1 MSGRSQLF
9 LPYMR
14 WYVQIVKRNQFLL
27 SGRLVFHFRY
37 QSARK
42 LAFNRPEKQFPN
54 FNYLWKQTLKSGIVL
69 FKLCKK
75 NHRMQSRISDVLFL
89 IEFHFETIKQVF
101 LLQDFEHLHIAIRP
115 HIFSTY
121 NDIRGI
127 VERTPHSHI
136 QRCFCRKSLFS
147 TQWKHDVHELIFL
160 FRFFCQNYCISCSFF
175 IISFFALNSII
186 LFQIASSLTFTNYLS
201 ARVKPIQNIVTK
213 TKKTYSDII
222 LAQLRR
228 SVAGNIVVSKKIL
241 LPDLCNIEYCF
252 PDLMFGFTRFLYK
265 IYLNR

>member
-1 MSGRSQLF
+1 MCNIRTRFLF
-9 LPYMR
+9 EILLFPDVREKPAFPTIMG
-14 WYVQIVKRNQFLL
+14 WHVQIVKRNQFLL

-42 LAFNRPEKQFPN
+42 LASSRPKKQFPK
-54 FNYLWKQTLKSGIVL
+54 FNYLWKQTLKSSIVL
-69 FKLCKK
+69 FKLCKE
-75 NHRMQSRISDVLFL
+75 NHRMQSRISDVFFL
-89 IEFHFETIKQVF
+89 IEFHFEPIKQVV

-160 FRFFCQNYCISCSFF
+160 FIFFCQHYCISCSFF

-186 LFQIASSLTFTNYLS
+186 PFQIASSLTFTNYLS
-201 ARVKPIQNIVTK
+201 VRVKPIQNIVTK

-228 SVAGNIVVSKKIL
+228 SVARNIVVSK
-241 LPDLCNIEYCF
+241 NIAS
-252 PDLMFGFTRFLYK
+252 
-265 IYLNR
+265 